1 VGTVSPDV
9 PPPLEVLGVLVL
21 LLLALLPQAAATTE
35 VTPSAS
41 AILMGREIRALVV
54 IIPVPPLT

>member
-9 PPPLEVLGVLVL
+9 PALEVLGALLL
-21 LLLALLPQAAATTE
+21 LLLALLPQAAATSE

-41 AILMGREIRALVV
+41 AIFMGPEIRALVI
-54 IIPVPPLT
+54 IIPLPPLN

>member
-9 PPPLEVLGVLVL
+9 PALEVLGALLL
-21 LLLALLPQAAATTE
+21 LLLALLPQAAATSE

-41 AILMGREIRALVV
+41 AIFMGREIRALVI
-54 IIPVPPLT
+54 IIPLPPLN